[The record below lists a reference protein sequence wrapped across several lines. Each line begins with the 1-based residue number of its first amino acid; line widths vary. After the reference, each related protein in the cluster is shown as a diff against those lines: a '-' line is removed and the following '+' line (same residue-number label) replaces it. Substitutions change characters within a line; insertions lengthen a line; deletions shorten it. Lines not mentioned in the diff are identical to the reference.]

1 MEFADLI
8 YHRYASPTTLLNEV
22 IAAGQ
27 LSEFI
32 HLVIKKREEERDW
45 EYYLHRVLD
54 KSFNDFVN
62 EMETETQTRQTIDVE
77 TTLQDSISMMTD
89 FSPEE

>member
-27 LSEFI
+27 LPEFI
-32 HLVIKKREEERDW
+32 DLVIKKREEERDW
-45 EYYLHRVLD
+45 EYYLHRIFD

-62 EMETETQTRQTIDVE
+62 EMETETQTRQTFDVE

-89 FSPEE
+89 FSPED

>member
-1 MEFADLI
+1 M
-8 YHRYASPTTLLNEV
+8 LLDEV

-32 HLVIKKREEERDW
+32 DLVIKKREEERDW
-45 EYYLHRVLD
+45 EYYLHRIFD

-62 EMETETQTRQTIDVE
+62 EMETETQTRQTFDVE

>member
-1 MEFADLI
+1 M
-8 YHRYASPTTLLNEV
+8 LLNEV
-22 IAAGQ
+22 IVAGR

-32 HLVIKKREEERDW
+32 DLVIKKREEERDW
-45 EYYLHRVLD
+45 EYYLHRIFD

-62 EMETETQTRQTIDVE
+62 EMETETQTRQTFDVE
-77 TTLQDSISMMTD
+77 TTLQDSISMMKD

>member
-32 HLVIKKREEERDW
+32 DLVIKKREEERDW
-45 EYYLHRVLD
+45 EYYLHRVFD

-62 EMETETQTRQTIDVE
+62 EMETETQTRQTFDVE

>member
-1 MEFADLI
+1 M
-8 YHRYASPTTLLNEV
+8 LLNEV

-32 HLVIKKREEERDW
+32 DLVIKKREEERDW
-45 EYYLHRVLD
+45 EYYLHRIFD

-62 EMETETQTRQTIDVE
+62 EMETETQTRQTFDVE